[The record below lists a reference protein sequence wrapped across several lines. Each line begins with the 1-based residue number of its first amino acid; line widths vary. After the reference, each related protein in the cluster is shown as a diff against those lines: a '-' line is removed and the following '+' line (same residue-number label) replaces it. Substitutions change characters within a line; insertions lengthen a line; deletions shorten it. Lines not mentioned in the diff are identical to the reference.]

1 MTEKKNIWEEITKAT
16 GVPYFQRVTLRD
28 LILSVQ
34 KTSEICA
41 ASGNSVTDGVSVIL
55 DPDVLATVTTDF
67 KRKFYQTFLATTEVE
82 KKFYEDLMRNLDRSF
97 IISRMNLIG
106 KDPENMKDTMVVWG
120 QEIEMENGGFTGQEI
135 HLISLY
141 VNPTY

>member
-34 KTSEICA
+34 KTSGICA
-41 ASGNSVTDGVSVIL
+41 VSGNSVTDGVSVIL

-67 KRKFYQTFLATTEVE
+67 KRKFYQMFLATTQTE
-82 KKFYEDLMRNLDRSF
+82 KKFYEDLMLNLDRSF
-97 IISRMNLIG
+97 IISKINLIG

-120 QEIEMENGGFTGQEI
+120 EEIEVENGEFIGREI